1 MQASVVNMR
10 YNMRDV
16 LRALD
21 RNEKVTI
28 TYHGKA
34 KGVIIPIEHNDEAL
48 DMRNHP
54 FCQMRK
60 GETSS
65 VEDEMKALRRGR
77 YCDL

>member
-10 YNMRDV
+10 YNMRDI

-34 KGVIIPIEHNDEAL
+34 KGIIIPVEHDNKNL
-48 DMRNHP
+48 NMRDHL

-60 GETSS
+60 DETSS
-65 VEDEMKALRRGR
+65 VEETMETLRGGR
-77 YCDL
+77 YSDI